1 MTVVNG
7 VCKVLTPHVV
17 CADIQEVLMAVNS
30 LLLLFS

>member
-7 VCKVLTPHVV
+7 VCKVLAPHVL
-17 CADIQEVLMAVNS
+17 CADIQEVLMAIN